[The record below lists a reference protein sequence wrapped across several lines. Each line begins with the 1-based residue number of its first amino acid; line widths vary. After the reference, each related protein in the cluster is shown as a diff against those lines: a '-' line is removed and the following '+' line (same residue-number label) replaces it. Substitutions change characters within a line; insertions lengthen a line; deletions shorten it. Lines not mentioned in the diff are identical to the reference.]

1 MKFIA
6 FILTCLCLHTT
17 LFAQD
22 PDPSPGA
29 KKLGQISFLYGDNGT
44 PSGFVLYELWGVA
57 MPVNEEAF
65 FNSAAATLGIKNVI
79 SVKLYGSRTSS
90 YDIADKLRKN
100 FPKKDRSSIH
110 ASEQGSLV
118 INADGT
124 GIGQKHKKFLSNDYR
139 NGIIPE
145 RVVFSS
151 PQLLGSIIV
160 ACGPKDE
167 RMTSFKVYEWYGTAY
182 PKNNSELYGDIR
194 PTINEALGLPREDGE
209 CRYHDF
215 VKNLTGQQAAD
226 AFKLR
231 LAKDMRNTV
240 RGSVEPFRINTVND
254 GFKTA
259 VVTRAGQDVAS
270 GGNNNGGAG
279 GSSEINYST
288 ADMSEFLNNSNLGAM
303 ILYFG
308 HNKTP
313 SAAYI
318 YELIGREL
326 KDKQGIAALLA
337 NKIDGSTYIGFEVRS
352 GSNCDG
358 AIRYIRDKAGNS
370 IVWHCN
376 GSYKVN

>member
-6 FILTCLCLHTT
+6 LILTCLCLHTN

-22 PDPSPGA
+22 PEPTPGV
-29 KKLGQISFLYGDNGT
+29 KNLGQISFLFGENGT
-44 PSGFVLYELWGVA
+44 PSGFSFYELWGMA
-57 MPVNEEAF
+57 MPANEEAF
-65 FNSAAATLGIKNVI
+65 FNAAAATLGIKNVI
-79 SVKLYGSRTSS
+79 AVKLYSSRTSS

-100 FPKKDRSSIH
+100 FPKNDRSSIN
-110 ASEQGSLV
+110 ASDYGSLV

-124 GIGQKHKKFLSNDYR
+124 GIGQKHKKSLSNDYR
-139 NGIIPE
+139 SGIIPP

-160 ACGPKDE
+160 ACGPKDQ

-194 PTINEALGLPREDGE
+194 PTINEALGLPKEDGE

-215 VKNLTGQQAAD
+215 VKNLTGQEAAD
-226 AFKLR
+226 AFRLR

-240 RGSVEPFRINTVND
+240 RSSVEPLRINTVND

-270 GGNNNGGAG
+270 GGDNNNGGG
-279 GSSEINYST
+279 GSSEINHST
-288 ADMSEFLNNSNLGAM
+288 ADMSEFINNSNLGAM

-308 HNKTP
+308 NNKIP

-318 YELIGREL
+318 YELVGREL
-326 KDKQGIAALLA
+326 KDKEGVAALLA

-352 GSNCDG
+352 GIKCDG
-358 AIRYIRDKAGNS
+358 AIAYIRGKAGNS